1 MAEAGSGGEDDERQ
15 SSRDDKF
22 AEETET
28 IFKGFMFHRLTSQIE
43 QEATDGDMSVGQ
55 IPKPVLKE
63 IENESSLLEK
73 QTRNEQLLGKTLAA
87 LGDDVQQKYGDTFVA
102 MTKHLGLSSATAYDT
117 FAKIARRLFNDGIN
131 WGRIIALL
139 CFGYE
144 IAFSVIK
151 TGSTAIGQFL
161 KKIISFVVKFIVK
174 EKIGK
179 WIANQGGWFAILDIR
194 KNDSNIWMT
203 RVVIVSLI
211 AIFGLAAMK
220 IGSTFRAK
228 DI

>member
-73 QTRNEQLLGKTLAA
+73 QTRNEQLLGKVTLIC
-87 LGDDVQQKYGDTFVA
+87 LRTLHRSRITKRHSKHGPKFVRFSIPGQKAQEDSPKV
-102 MTKHLGLSSATAYDT
+102 
-117 FAKIARRLFNDGIN
+117 NP
-131 WGRIIALL
+131 
-139 CFGYE
+139 CFR
-144 IAFSVIK
+144 K
-151 TGSTAIGQFL
+151 FL
-161 KKIISFVVKFIVK
+161 KYVP
-174 EKIGK
+174 
-179 WIANQGGWFAILDIR
+179 L
-194 KNDSNIWMT
+194 T
-203 RVVIVSLI
+203 RL
-211 AIFGLAAMK
+211 
-220 IGSTFRAK
+220 
-228 DI
+228 

>member
-1 MAEAGSGGEDDERQ
+1 MIIDTHLVAKVKHFI
-15 SSRDDKF
+15 SR
-22 AEETET
+22 
-28 IFKGFMFHRLTSQIE
+28 LQ
-43 QEATDGDMSVGQ
+43 
-55 IPKPVLKE
+55 
-63 IENESSLLEK
+63 
-73 QTRNEQLLGKTLAA
+73 TLAA

-179 WIANQGGWFAILDIR
+179 WIANQGGW
-194 KNDSNIWMT
+194 
-203 RVVIVSLI
+203 VCI
-211 AIFGLAAMK
+211 ARIMQFIYGIFL
-220 IGSTFRAK
+220 FYLLH
-228 DI
+228 DV